1 MKFKI
6 PFSFSPLDKS
16 IKRSRFFTNLI
27 KYKKN
32 SFLRESLENS
42 KAGITREE
50 YIGVC
55 LRNFI
60 FSFIFITMFFVTVL
74 FILNINP
81 VYGFGLSLVFSAFIF
96 FSQIMYPRVYS
107 KKRDKD
113 IEKNLMP
120 ALQDMLVQLN
130 SGIPLFTLMVN
141 ISTSDYGELSVEFQK
156 AVRRMNAGMH
166 EVSVLDD
173 LGKKTTSV
181 FFKRVIWQ
189 ISNGLRAGSDMSIVI
204 NDSINALGDEQM
216 IQIQNYGNKLNP
228 FIVFYMLISVIIP
241 ALSVTFLTIIASIV
255 NLSENVIIVIF
266 FSLFIF
272 VVLIQIMFLGVI
284 KSARP
289 GLL

>member
-6 PFSFSPLDKS
+6 PFRFSPLDKS

>member
-27 KYKKN
+27 KYKKD
-32 SFLRESLENS
+32 SFLRDSLENS

-50 YIGVC
+50 YLGVC
-55 LRNFI
+55 LRNFVL
-60 FSFIFITMFFVTVL
+60 SFIFITMFFVTVL

-81 VYGFGLSLVFSAFIF
+81 IFGFGLSLVFSGFMF

-166 EVSVLDD
+166 EVNVLDD

-255 NLSENVIIVIF
+255 NLSETVITVIF

-289 GLL
+289 ALL